1 VPLHSPPPV
10 AILTPVFAGDP
21 GSAAEAVAA
30 GCGGRLVASESRAGQ
45 AAAIATS
52 LAAAWWP
59 LPALTAAPVALAC
72 RADGRLAVAAGGE
85 LLLYGADGALATR
98 GAAPGLGA
106 LAPAAGGGWWGADA
120 TAWRLCRFDE
130 AGNRQGCRQLPF
142 PPEALATGADGELWL
157 ADRNHRRLVRFAPGE
172 ADERTV
178 PVAAWEGEA
187 GRPGLA
193 AASGH
198 LFVSDPAGR
207 RLLILSAA
215 GELLGALDP
224 RDAEGEPLFFRPV
237 GVAVDPDRDRLWVAD
252 PGVRRLYGF
261 SLAALVSPP
270 AEPSRT
276 GSER

>member
-1 VPLHSPPPV
+1 M
-10 AILTPVFAGDP
+10 
-21 GSAAEAVAA
+21 
-30 GCGGRLVASESRAGQ
+30 
-45 AAAIATS
+45 
-52 LAAAWWP
+52 
-59 LPALTAAPVALAC
+59 
-72 RADGRLAVAAGGE
+72 AAGGE
-85 LLLYGADGALATR
+85 LLLYGAT
-98 GAAPGLGA
+98 AARDPRRHARLGA
-106 LAPAAGGGWWGADA
+106 LARRRRGWWGATRRRGGSA
-120 TAWRLCRFDE
+120 FDE

-142 PPEALATGADGELWL
+142 PPEALANGADGELWL
-157 ADRNHRRLVRFAPGE
+157 ADRIHRRLVRFAPGE

-207 RLLILSAA
+207 RLLILSAD

-224 RDAEGEPLFFRPV
+224 RDAAGEPLFFRPV

-270 AEPSRT
+270 ADPSRT